1 MNYPDKY
8 CLTPEQS
15 RFLAK
20 KKWDENVYCGMQM
33 ENRTVTFPQTK
44 TILEGINVPNVRLD
58 DIQAILNMRDA
69 WRFVLDTMGQPVTL
83 EYWCKLNEYIARNEA
98 LEWGKLRT
106 GCVPISG
113 TDYAPPVPVLDTVR
127 RELEQLLTADT
138 SATERALSVF
148 TWGTRGQFFWDGNK
162 RTSLVLANKLL
173 LEAGAGML
181 TITAKHMER
190 FNTLL
195 LSYYDTGDARA
206 LTDFLYEYAVLGME
220 VVA

>member
-33 ENRTVTFPQTK
+33 ENRAVTFPQTK

-162 RTSLVLANKLL
+162 HTSLVLANKLL

-220 VVA
+220 VAA